1 MAGNLAEVLR
11 ALLSEALPRVFG
23 GPDAVTVTIAS
34 DLFQMDASSGDAM
47 ASEPRAEDRTDTLP
61 FDPAN
66 PAGPYQL
73 TQPPY
78 PGPRKVSL
86 VSRGGDRIALRDTE
100 VVVDE
105 TTPGRFTLVLR
116 RDRDLGDIAGV
127 MVLYAVTAV
136 FTRVTLVETLNVR
149 LESPDPAKLR
159 EAEALAL
166 AVIELNRT
174 HFTDAARV
182 AFEDGDYGADVLV
195 KGLTLLKGTAPS
207 ATERLLALRAE
218 IELRAR
224 RALREDEGR
233 PITTIRSPGRPAGS
247 GRPVDIDVELKA

>member
-1 MAGNLAEVLR
+1 MPGNLAEVLD
-11 ALLSEALPRVFG
+11 ALLGAALPRVFG
-23 GPDAVTVTIAS
+23 DQNAVTVTIAS
-34 DLFQMDASSGDAM
+34 DLFEMDAGSGDAM

-66 PAGPYQL
+66 PAGPYEL

-86 VSRGGDRIALRDTE
+86 VSRDGDRIPLRDTE

-105 TTPGRFTLVLR
+105 AASRRFTLALR
-116 RDRDLGDIAGV
+116 PNRDEGDITGV

-136 FTRVTLVETLNVR
+136 FTRVTLVETLNVQ
-149 LESPDPAKLR
+149 LESQDPAKLR
-159 EAEALAL
+159 EAEALAI

-182 AFEDGDYGADVLV
+182 TFEDGDYGADVHV
-195 KGLTLLKGTAPS
+195 KGVTLLRGTAPS

-224 RALREDEGR
+224 RALRDDEGR
-233 PITTIRSPGRPAGS
+233 PITSIRSPGRPPGS
-247 GRPVDIDVELKA
+247 DRRVDIDVELNA

>member
-1 MAGNLAEVLR
+1 MPGNLADVLEALLR
-11 ALLSEALPRVFG
+11 AALPRVFG
-23 GPDAVTVTIAS
+23 GANGVTVTIAS
-34 DLFQMDASSGDAM
+34 DVFQMDASSADAM

-66 PAGPYQL
+66 PAGPYEL

-78 PGPRKVSL
+78 PGPRRVSL
-86 VSRGGDRIALRDTE
+86 LSRGGDRIALRDSE
-100 VVVDE
+100 VVADE
-105 TTPGRFTLVLR
+105 TVARRFTLALR
-116 RDRDLGDIAGV
+116 PNRELADITGV
-127 MVLYAVTAV
+127 VVLYAVTAV

-182 AFEDGDYGADVLV
+182 TFEDGDYGANVHV

-224 RALREDEGR
+224 RALRDDEGR
-233 PITTIRSPGRPAGS
+233 PITSIRSPGRPDS
-247 GRPVDIDVELKA
+247 DRRVDIDVELNA

>member
-1 MAGNLAEVLR
+1 MPGNLAEVLR
-11 ALLSEALPRVFG
+11 SLLGAALPRVLG

-66 PAGPYQL
+66 PAGPYEL

-78 PGPRKVSL
+78 PGPRRVSL
-86 VSRGGDRIALRDTE
+86 LSRGGDRIALRDSE

-105 TTPGRFTLVLR
+105 TESRRFTLALR
-116 RDRDLGDIAGV
+116 PDRALADIAGV
-127 MVLYAVTAV
+127 VVLYAVTAV
-136 FTRVTLVETLNVR
+136 FTRLTLIETLNVR
-149 LESPDPAKLR
+149 LESPSPAKLR
-159 EAEALAL
+159 EAEALAVT
-166 AVIELNRT
+166 VIELNRT
-174 HFTDAARV
+174 QVTNEARV
-182 AFEDGDYGADVLV
+182 TFEDGDYAADVHVRSLAL
-195 KGLTLLKGTAPS
+195 LTGAAPS
-207 ATERLLALRAE
+207 ATERVLALRAE
-218 IELRAR
+218 VELRAR

-247 GRPVDIDVELKA
+247 GRPVDIDVELNA